1 MANNVLIE
9 GAKVT
14 GKKFLDVG
22 KAVAQGFAASS
33 AAGASNRAEQKA
45 SQKASQ
51 KDRASKNQKIQNRV
65 NSFMNNLKTDMDFTS
80 FSPEETKTI
89 RNALVSSRTRYAN
102 AAMQASRLDDT
113 TSPEYMGYVDIMQ
126 EENNTFK
133 NMASQLDA
141 YKKGKVDYAT
151 NQLEGLYS
159 DGNGEANA
167 NAAKIYGFAD
177 IDEDGVADKGVSAPF
192 KILARGNLGFDLD
205 GQEVTYNNMPQPFL
219 KDTQFLN
226 TLNAKVESAYNA
238 GIGGKNNNPYAIKSY
253 KQELETSLQNE
264 DRLKSIIF
272 DFPAEADLKDI
283 GVALDNNEI
292 DLPTA
297 RQKVIDNL
305 VKAREDAYTQGKKQY
320 DVKQNKT
327 KPTNGN
333 PVSYFET
340 TPIKKEIELINNRF
354 DGEFDFKEQGTQN
367 FQLRRQ
373 GKYGDT
379 KTREYYYNQNADG
392 IIFISPNK
400 DMVESEN
407 VAKSNTFN
415 PAIDADVKRAKE
427 EFGIDIIPTFE

>member
-1 MANNVLIE
+1 MANNALIQ
-9 GAKVT
+9 GAKGT
-14 GKKFLDVG
+14 SKKFLDVG
-22 KAVAQGFAASS
+22 KAAAQGFAAST
-33 AAGASNRAEQKA
+33 AASGGSTVPKQN
-45 SQKASQ
+45 
-51 KDRASKNQKIQNRV
+51 DRVAKNQAIQNKV
-65 NSFMNNLKTDMDFTS
+65 NSYMGNLKTDMDFTS
-80 FSPEETKTI
+80 FSPEETKTM
-89 RNALVSSRTRYAN
+89 RNFLMSQRAEYAN
-102 AAMQASRLDDT
+102 AAKEAAKFDDT
-113 TSPEYMGYVDIMQ
+113 SSPEYMQYVDIMQ
-126 EENNTFK
+126 GVNNSFK
-133 NMASQLDA
+133 NMASQLGA
-141 YKKGKVDYAT
+141 YKKGKVEYAE
-151 NQLEGLYS
+151 NQLEGMYS
-159 DGNGEANA
+159 TGNEDANY

-177 IDEDGVADKGVSAPF
+177 VDKDGVSDTGVSAPF
-192 KILARGNLGFDLD
+192 KILAGGNLGFDLD
-205 GQEVTYNNMPQPFL
+205 GKEVSFNKLPEPFL

-226 TLNAKVESAYNA
+226 TLNTKVESAYNA
-238 GIGGKNNNPYAIKSY
+238 GISGKNNNPYAIKSY

-283 GVALDNNEI
+283 KDALDKNEI

-297 RQKVIDNL
+297 RQKVIANL

-320 DVKQNKT
+320 DIKQDKT

-340 TPIKKEIELINNRF
+340 APIKKEIELINNRF

-367 FQLRRQ
+367 FQLKRQ

-427 EFGIDIIPTFE
+427 EFGIDIVPTF